1 MTGAG
6 GVYDKTYKKLALGT
20 DMNIADTYQNWL
32 KHTEENDEIFR
43 ELCSIEHDPEAIRD
57 RFYKELS
64 FGTGG
69 LRGRIGAGTNRMNIY
84 TVGRVTFGLA
94 DYLLEKEHDSLC
106 IAYDSRHKSLEFAK
120 TVAGILSSR
129 GITVFIF
136 DRIMPTPVLSYAVR
150 KLNADAG
157 IVITASHNP
166 KEYNGYKVYNDKG
179 CQVTDAE
186 AGAIAEKIKTYG
198 YFNECR
204 AEEKRIR
211 WLGGE
216 ILDSFLSDIE
226 TFSFSSDFDGKRL
239 PKIVYTPLNGTGNLP
254 MKKLFRKMGITDYVI
269 VPEQENPDGNFPT
282 CPFPNPEEKAAL
294 SKALELAE
302 ATGAGLVMATDPD
315 ADRIGLAV
323 RTADGTFRLLSG
335 NETGVLMEYYI
346 LEEMK
351 KQNRRSPRSYVV
363 KTIVTTPLAEKI
375 ADSFDVKTYD
385 VLTGFKYIGELID
398 RRPDEKFV
406 FGMEESYGYLVGTHA
421 RDKDA
426 ISAAMT
432 ILGAVS
438 YYAREGDTL
447 VSALEKIYARYG
459 DYSSALISE
468 YFEGEDGMHF
478 MSDFMNRLRAKPW
491 KTICKEPVRTV
502 TDYAEGIDGLPKSN
516 VLRFTCDSI
525 SVVVRPSGTEPK
537 LKFYVTSV
545 ADSETAAGEKTK
557 TVTEFLRTEVRPD
570 RMT

>member
-1 MTGAG
+1 
-6 GVYDKTYKKLALGT
+6 
-20 DMNIADTYQNWL
+20 MNIADTYQDWL
-32 KHTEENDEIFR
+32 KHTEKNSEIFR

-94 DYLLEKEHDSLC
+94 DYLLEQGRDSLC
-106 IAYDSRHKSLEFAK
+106 IAYDSRNKSFEFAK

-129 GITVFIF
+129 GITVFLF

-150 KLNADAG
+150 KLKAGAG

-179 CQVTDAE
+179 CQVTDTE
-186 AGAIAEKIKTYG
+186 AGAIAEKIRAYG
-198 YFNECR
+198 YFNDYR

-211 WLGGE
+211 WLGEE

-226 TFSFSSDFDGKRL
+226 AFSFPSDFDGKLL

-254 MKKLFRKMGITDYVI
+254 MKKLFRKMGVTDYVV

-351 KQNRRSPRSYVV
+351 KRNRLSHRSYVV

-375 ADSFDVKTYD
+375 ADSFGVKTYD

-398 RRPDEKFV
+398 RRPDENFV

-426 ISAAMT
+426 VSAAMT

-459 DYSSALISE
+459 NYSSALISE
-468 YFEGEDGMHF
+468 YFEGEDGMRF
-478 MSDFMNRLRAKPW
+478 MSDFMNRLRENPW

-525 SVVVRPSGTEPK
+525 SVVVRPSGTEAK
-537 LKFYVTSV
+537 LKFYVTSM

-557 TVTEFLRTEVRPD
+557 TVTEFLRAEVRPD
-570 RMT
+570 RLT

>member
-1 MTGAG
+1 
-6 GVYDKTYKKLALGT
+6 
-20 DMNIADTYQNWL
+20 MNILEIYQDWL
-32 KHTEENDEIFR
+32 KHTEENNEISR
-43 ELCSIEHDPEAIRD
+43 ELYSIKHDPEAIRD

-69 LRGRIGAGTNRMNIY
+69 LRGRIGAGTNRMNSY

-94 DYLLEKEHDSLC
+94 EYLLEKGHDSLC
-106 IAYDSRHKSLEFAK
+106 IAYDSRNKSPEFAK

-150 KLNADAG
+150 KLKAG
-157 IVITASHNP
+157 AGVVITASHNP

-186 AGAIAEKIKTYG
+186 AGAIAEKIKAYG
-198 YFNECR
+198 YFNDYR
-204 AEEKRIR
+204 AEESRIR
-211 WLGGE
+211 WLDE
-216 ILDSFLSDIE
+216 KILDSFLSDIE
-226 TFSFSSDFDGKRL
+226 AFSFPSDFDGKRL

-254 MKKLFRKMGITDYVI
+254 MKKLFRKMGITDYVV

-346 LEEMK
+346 LEELK
-351 KQNRRSPRSYVV
+351 KRNRLSHRPYVV

-375 ADSFDVKTYD
+375 ADSFGVKTYN

-398 RRPDEKFV
+398 RHPDEDFV

-426 ISAAMT
+426 VSAAMI

-438 YYAREGDTL
+438 YYASEGDTL

-459 DYSSALISE
+459 YYSSDLSSE
-468 YFEGEDGMHF
+468 YFEGEDGMRF
-478 MSDFMNRLRAKPW
+478 MSDLMNRLRKNPW

-516 VLRFTCDSI
+516 VLRFTCDSVV
-525 SVVVRPSGTEPK
+525 VVVRPSGTEPK

-545 ADSETAAGEKTK
+545 ADSETVADEKAK
-557 TVTEFLRTEVRPD
+557 TVTEFLRAEVRPD
-570 RMT
+570 RPT